1 MQLCVFCSS
10 NRCRYPLGAI
20 IVAEGHGALLGLAL
34 ASTVELEGRKEVM
47 RDQGWALGLV
57 ESMAD
62 PMQRLG
68 QIMAE
73 VDRMVVGGMDGIGKG
88 WDRTFVLLRH
98 ALCEHRS
105 MRRRQTVNAAHRCEG
120 PDEP

>member
-10 NRCRYPLGAI
+10 NRCRHPLKLGAV

-57 ESMAD
+57 ESMAG

-88 WDRTFVLLRH
+88 WD
-98 ALCEHRS
+98 
-105 MRRRQTVNAAHRCEG
+105 
-120 PDEP
+120 